1 MSTPEPAI
9 APVVGRSAA
18 AARHLRPVPTEHP
31 GQASGERPGPH
42 ERADVAAVVVAAHEP
57 DYVSCRNLVPLRQRS
72 HRRFSP
78 LCFGLIPVGPD
89 GMAPTCPVCGGPA
102 MP

>member
-1 MSTPEPAI
+1 MSTPEPAV
-9 APVVGRSAA
+9 APVTGRSAGP
-18 AARHLRPVPTEHP
+18 ARHLRPVPSEPP
-31 GQASGERPGPH
+31 GRPAGEQSGLPAGP
-42 ERADVAAVVVAAHEP
+42 AVTAVVVAAHEP
-57 DYVSCRNLVPLRQRS
+57 DYVSCRNLVPLRRRS

-89 GMAPTCPVCGGPA
+89 GLAPTCPVCGGPA

>member
-1 MSTPEPAI
+1 VSIPEPAV
-9 APVVGRSAA
+9 APVAGRSAA
-18 AARHLRPVPTEHP
+18 PARHLRPVPTEHP
-31 GQASGERPGPH
+31 GQPSGERPGSPSGS
-42 ERADVAAVVVAAHEP
+42 AVAAVVVAAHEP
-57 DYVSCRNLVPLRQRS
+57 DYVSCRNLVPLRRRS

-89 GMAPTCPVCGGPA
+89 GMPPTCPVCGGPA

>member
-1 MSTPEPAI
+1 MSTPEPAV
-9 APVVGRSAA
+9 APVAGRSAA
-18 AARHLRPVPTEHP
+18 PARHLRPVPTEQP
-31 GQASGERPGPH
+31 GQPAGPQTRP
-42 ERADVAAVVVAAHEP
+42 AVAAVVVAAHEP
-57 DYVSCRNLVPLRQRS
+57 DYVSCRNLVPLRRRS
-72 HRRFSP
+72 HGRFSP

>member
-1 MSTPEPAI
+1 MSTPEPAA
-9 APVVGRSAA
+9 APLAGRPAA
-18 AARHLRPVPTEHP
+18 PARHLRPVPSAHPGEHP
-31 GQASGERPGPH
+31 GAPRPETSP
-42 ERADVAAVVVAAHEP
+42 VAAVVVAAHEP
-57 DYVSCRNLVPLRQRS
+57 DYVSCRNLVPLRRRS

-89 GMAPTCPVCGGPA
+89 GLAPTCPVCGGPA